1 MSLRASLFSPA
12 NSSLSHR
19 SFGYW
24 TLSLR
29 SSYFSVH
36 VASSNSHTA
45 ALRVRFLLQSP
56 RWFHICAKT
65 RTRLRPDGRP
75 KRVIGPPSLF
85 QPARPIGI
93 RERCL
98 SGADHARKARARR
111 QQLQCKL
118 GSASVSSN
126 DHQSLISP
134 ITAEP
139 SVQVFRW
146 RRADN
151 EPVLQLSQEW
161 IRVAGPWVCRR
172 QALGLTPVIR
182 EKTRVK

>member
-36 VASSNSHTA
+36 VALSNSHTA
-45 ALRVRFLLQSP
+45 GLRVRFLLQSP
-56 RWFHICAKT
+56 HWFHICAKT
-65 RTRLRPDGRP
+65 RTRLRPDGWP

-85 QPARPIGI
+85 QPARSIGI

-98 SGADHARKARARR
+98 SGADHARKAGALR

-134 ITAEP
+134 ITADQ
-139 SVQVFRW
+139 SRSIRW

-151 EPVLQLSQEW
+151 EPVLQLSQES